1 MLHPYIYTLPVNIYP
16 YTNIPPCSYSP
27 GKSPLS
33 VNREL
38 TPNNTPPRVD
48 WVGDTPPSHK
58 LLINNLKPENMAFKL
73 TAYQRQ
79 SAELTDNGT
88 IANLIG
94 PKGSIAFIRKNL
106 NDPNKRVALLLT
118 DSKGNSG
125 IVSCSEQVSKA
136 VRGGDINIHQLA
148 GLSLLENENGV
159 TFVAMPAT
167 GAIQTISMK
176 DIKVVSY
183 ERSEEF
189 LPEEMLEF

>member
-1 MLHPYIYTLPVNIYP
+1 
-16 YTNIPPCSYSP
+16 
-27 GKSPLS
+27 
-33 VNREL
+33 
-38 TPNNTPPRVD
+38 
-48 WVGDTPPSHK
+48 
-58 LLINNLKPENMAFKL
+58 MAFKL
-73 TAYQRQ
+73 TAYTRQ

-94 PKGSIAFIRKNL
+94 KNGSISFIRKNL

-136 VRGGDINIHQLA
+136 IRNKEMSIHQLA

-176 DIKVVSY
+176 DINVVSY
-183 ERSEEF
+183 ERNEEF
-189 LPEEMLEF
+189 LPEELVALG